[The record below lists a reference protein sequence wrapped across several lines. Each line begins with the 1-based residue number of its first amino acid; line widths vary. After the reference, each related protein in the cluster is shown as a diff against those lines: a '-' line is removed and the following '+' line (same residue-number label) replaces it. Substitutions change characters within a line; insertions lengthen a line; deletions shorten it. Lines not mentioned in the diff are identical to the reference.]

1 MRRINLGQGGV
12 VFAAALASALAFTTG
27 FAPKAEAIGGNV
39 GAHAGYSKIKDAE
52 SGAVLVGG
60 HGELRLVKWFGV
72 QGAVDYRHVQS
83 FDINTPN
90 GQGELSVRQVPITV
104 AVEVHG
110 DHSRWTC
117 TSAHWRA
124 NRLREPSAAASSTR
138 DHTAISIGGRS
149 IRRSATGSC
158 GALALLRPVDWRRNR
173 GVLPRSPGHDQLTSA
188 LEILVVCRL
197 RSDDGS
203 VVESRTA
210 AARPSHQNTFGLM
223 AHAASI

>member
-104 AVEVHG
+104 TGRVYVPMSKVA
-110 DHSRWTC
+110 
-117 TSAHWRA
+117 
-124 NRLREPSAAASSTR
+124 PFAAAGAGWYHLIYDYSNNVEAMGAEDRST
-138 DHTAISIGGRS
+138 
-149 IRRSATGSC
+149 
-158 GALALLRPVDWRRNR
+158 
-173 GVLPRSPGHDQLTSA
+173 
-188 LEILVVCRL
+188 
-197 RSDDGS
+197 
-203 VVESRTA
+203 
-210 AARPSHQNTFGLM
+210 NTFGWHVGAGLEVQV
-223 AHAASI
+223 APRLALYGEGRAVFLDPDRELDSSVFDQVSNFDYNSTYFVGGLNFLF